1 MRVGFLCFS
10 AIMLLGAT
18 GPDDSYSLERSRRAH
33 SISRQVMSPYC
44 PGRTL
49 ADCPSPDA
57 GALRQEIRELVG
69 SGRDESAI
77 LSALRERYGDAVVG
91 VPEGAWANALPVIV
105 LLLGGLVL
113 FVVLR
118 RQIRN

>member
-1 MRVGFLCFS
+1 
-10 AIMLLGAT
+10 MLLGAAS
-18 GPDDSYSLERSRRAH
+18 PDDSYSLERSRRAH
-33 SISRQVMSPYC
+33 AISRQVMSPYC

-57 GALRQEIRELVG
+57 GALRQEIRELVS

-91 VPEGAWANALPVIV
+91 VPEGIWATALPVIV
-105 LLLGGLVL
+105 LLLGGVVL
-113 FVVLR
+113 FWVLR
-118 RQIRN
+118 RQVRRN